1 LLRCVSKVKLDVFCC
16 QLKVD
21 IMEQKHKDLL
31 ISNRVYLVEN
41 LDMSVLYDHMLQSK
55 LISES
60 DRQTMKVT
68 M

>member
-1 LLRCVSKVKLDVFCC
+1 VSKVKLDVFCC

-21 IMEQKHKDLL
+21 TMDQKHKNLL

-60 DRQTMKVT
+60 EKQTMEVT
-68 M
+68 I

>member
-1 LLRCVSKVKLDVFCC
+1 VIKVKLDVFCC
-16 QLKVD
+16 HLKVD

-31 ISNRVYLVEN
+31 ISNRVYLVEH

-60 DRQTMKVT
+60 EKQTMEVT
-68 M
+68 I